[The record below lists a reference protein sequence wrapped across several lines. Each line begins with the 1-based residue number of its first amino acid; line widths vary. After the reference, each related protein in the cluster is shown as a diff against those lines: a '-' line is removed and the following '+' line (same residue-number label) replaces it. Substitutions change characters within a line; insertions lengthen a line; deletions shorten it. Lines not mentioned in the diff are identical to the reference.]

1 MTLHSGVTHP
11 SKEYG
16 AIDLKVEG
24 DPYLN
29 LLQCRSIDK
38 LATDVSAMKIDRSLD
53 RDEIIHFIQTH
64 RGFRTIDNP
73 IVGILAD
80 PILFV
85 FIYDATCNMGRK
97 INIWLKWR
105 ERTG

>member
-24 DPYLN
+24 EPYLN

-73 IVGILAD
+73 IVGIYRRIQFICFQMMQLA
-80 PILFV
+80 
-85 FIYDATCNMGRK
+85 
-97 INIWLKWR
+97 IWAGKL
-105 ERTG
+105 TYG